1 MKILNDSN
9 IEIQSLKIKPDT
21 VISLKY
27 VCTENLVTNHQ
38 LYAQRAD
45 FISGNIAGEP
55 DGLARANGSNA
66 LDNGRV
72 LGRVGTDAWQRIDGY
87 NNALNFGL
95 MTNGNVYDF
104 EIKVEGT
111 ELDTGKVD
119 IVLTSAVFEP
129 YQIAESTFLMKTD
142 VLGDFRLFKLLPP
155 LGFENFAAYYSIR
168 EVVKTQSSPIELFQV
183 KTLAALIY
191 DDDENTWTV
200 IVGTLSPS
208 EPYVYGSVLM
218 SPISSLAPR
227 YGTLVN
233 EDNQNDK
240 RFYKLTEG
248 TFETTMAAANDILF
262 FEDGDLE
269 NGIRLAAVSGEL
281 YTHICTFDA
290 GTLYKARYNVD
301 KWEIYK
307 EMYEHGDLVST
318 TILDDNELGDADNFP
333 LVGWAEMVFDIDN
346 ILIFDIDDILI
357 EE

>member
-38 LYAQRAD
+38 LFAQRAD
-45 FISGNIAGEP
+45 FISGNITGEP

-129 YQIAESTFLMKTD
+129 YQLAENTFLMKTD

-168 EVVKTQSSPIELFQV
+168 EVVKTQSSPIELFEA
-183 KTLAALIY
+183 KTLAYLIY
-191 DDDENTWTV
+191 DDDEKKWTV
-200 IVGTLSPS
+200 VMGTVSTNVVYLS
-208 EPYVYGSVLM
+208 ELM

-233 EDNQNDK
+233 VENQNDK

-262 FEDGDLE
+262 FIDWEFDS
-269 NGIRLAAVSGEL
+269 GIRLAAVSGEL

-290 GTLYKARYNVD
+290 DTLYKVRYNVD

-307 EMYEHGDLVST
+307 EMYELGNLVST

-333 LVGWAEMVFDIDN
+333 LVGWAEIVFDIDN
-346 ILIFDIDDILI
+346 ILI

>member
-38 LYAQRAD
+38 LFAQRAD
-45 FISGNIAGEP
+45 FISGNITGEP

-129 YQIAESTFLMKTD
+129 YQLAENTFLMKTD

-168 EVVKTQSSPIELFQV
+168 EVVKTQSSPIELFEA
-183 KTLAALIY
+183 KTLAYLIY
-191 DDDENTWTV
+191 DDDEKKWTV
-200 IVGTLSPS
+200 VMGTVSTNVVYLS
-208 EPYVYGSVLM
+208 ELM

-233 EDNQNDK
+233 VENQNDK

-248 TFETTMAAANDILF
+248 TFETTMSAANDILF
-262 FEDGDLE
+262 FTDWEFDS
-269 NGIRLAAVSGEL
+269 GIRLAAVSGES

-290 GTLYKARYNVD
+290 DTLYKVRYNVD

-307 EMYEHGDLVST
+307 EMYELGNLVST

-333 LVGWAEMVFDIDN
+333 LVGWAEIVFDIDN
-346 ILIFDIDDILI
+346 ILI

>member
-38 LYAQRAD
+38 LFAQRAD
-45 FISGNIAGEP
+45 FISGNITGEP

-129 YQIAESTFLMKTD
+129 YQLAENTFLMKTD
-142 VLGDFRLFKLLPP
+142 VLGDFRLFKIRPP
-155 LGFENFAAYYSIR
+155 LGLENFAAYYSIR
-168 EVVKTQSSPIELFQV
+168 EVVKTQSSPIELFSV
-183 KTLAALIY
+183 KTLAGLMY
-191 DDDENTWTV
+191 DDDEHTWAVHTLLMGTV
-200 IVGTLSPS
+200 LYGWYIS
-208 EPYVYGSVLM
+208 ELM

-227 YGTLVN
+227 YGTLFN
-233 EDNQNDK
+233 IGNQNDK

-269 NGIRLAAVSGEL
+269 GSGIRLAAVSGES

-290 GTLYKARYNVD
+290 DTLYKVRYNVD

-307 EMYEHGDLVST
+307 EMYELGNLVST

-333 LVGWAEMVFDIDN
+333 LVGWTEMVFDIDN
-346 ILIFDIDDILI
+346 ILI

>member
-45 FISGNIAGEP
+45 FISGNVAGEP

-129 YQIAESTFLMKTD
+129 YQLAENTFLMKTD
-142 VLGDFRLFKLLPP
+142 GFGDFRLFKIRPP
-155 LGFENFAAYYSIR
+155 LGFEGAAYYSIR
-168 EVVKTQSSPIELFQV
+168 EVVKTQSSPIELFAG
-183 KTLAALIY
+183 KTLAYLIY
-191 DDDENTWTV
+191 DDDEKKWTV
-200 IVGTLSPS
+200 AIESPS
-208 EPYVYGSVLM
+208 EPYVYGSELM
-218 SPISSLAPR
+218 SPTSSLAPR

-233 EDNQNDK
+233 MENQNDK

-248 TFETTMAAANDILF
+248 TFETTMAATKDILF
-262 FEDGDLE
+262 LNDNFD
-269 NGIRLAAVSGEL
+269 GIRLAAVSGEL
-281 YTHICTFDA
+281 YTHICTFDDD
-290 GTLYKARYNVD
+290 TLYKVRYNVD
-301 KWEIYK
+301 KWEIY
-307 EMYEHGDLVST
+307 EEIYDLSDLVST

-333 LVGWAEMVFDIDN
+333 LVGWEQMVFDIDN
-346 ILIFDIDDILI
+346 ILI

>member
-9 IEIQSLKIKPDT
+9 IEIQSLKIKPET

-38 LYAQRAD
+38 LFAQRAD
-45 FISGNIAGEP
+45 FISGNITGEP

-129 YQIAESTFLMKTD
+129 YQLAENTFLMKTD
-142 VLGDFRLFKLLPP
+142 VLGDFRLFKLRPP

-168 EVVKTQSSPIELFQV
+168 EVVKTQSSPIELFEV
-183 KTLAALIY
+183 KTLAYLIY
-191 DDDENTWTV
+191 DDDEKKWTV
-200 IVGTLSPS
+200 VMGTVSTN
-208 EPYVYGSVLM
+208 VAYGSELM

-233 EDNQNDK
+233 DKNQNDK

-248 TFETTMAAANDILF
+248 TFGTTMAAANDILF
-262 FEDGDLE
+262 FIDWELED
-269 NGIRLAAVSGEL
+269 GIRLAAVSGES

-290 GTLYKARYNVD
+290 DTLYKVRYNVD

-307 EMYEHGDLVST
+307 EMYELGNLVST
-318 TILDDNELGDADNFP
+318 TILADNELGDADNFP
-333 LVGWAEMVFDIDN
+333 LVGWTEMVFDIEN
-346 ILIFDIDDILI
+346 ILI

>member
-1 MKILNDSN
+1 MKILNASN

-27 VCTENLVTNHQ
+27 VCTEDLVTNHQ
-38 LYAQRAD
+38 LFAQRAD
-45 FISGNIAGEP
+45 FISGTVAGEP

-87 NNALNFGL
+87 DNTLNFGL

-142 VLGDFRLFKLLPP
+142 GLGDFRLFKLRPP
-155 LGFENFAAYYSIR
+155 SGFEEFAAYISIQ
-168 EVVKTQSSPIELFQV
+168 EVVKTQSSPIELFEA
-183 KTLAALIY
+183 KTLASLLY
-191 DDDENTWTV
+191 DNDENTWTV
-200 IVGTLSPS
+200 IAGAVPLS
-208 EPYVYGSVLM
+208 ELYGSVLM
-218 SPISSLAPR
+218 SPTSSLAPR
-227 YGTLVN
+227 YGTLA
-233 EDNQNDK
+233 DKNQNDK
-240 RFYKLTEG
+240 RFYKLAEG

-262 FEDGDLE
+262 FIDWKLDP
-269 NGIRLAAVSGEL
+269 GIRLAAVSGEL

-290 GTLYKARYNVD
+290 DTIYKVRYNVD

-307 EMYEHGDLVST
+307 EMYELGNLVST
-318 TILDDNELGDADNFP
+318 TILDDNELGDVDNFP
-333 LVGWAEMVFDIDN
+333 LVGWAELVFDIEN
-346 ILIFDIDDILI
+346 ILI

>member
-21 VISLKY
+21 VIPLKY

-38 LYAQRAD
+38 LFAQRAD
-45 FISGNIAGEP
+45 FISGNITGEP

-95 MTNGNVYDF
+95 MTNGNMYDF

-129 YQIAESTFLMKTD
+129 YQLAENTFLMKTD
-142 VLGDFRLFKLLPP
+142 VLGDFRLFKLRPP

-168 EVVKTQSSPIELFQV
+168 EVVKTQSSPIELFEV
-183 KTLAALIY
+183 KTLAYLIY
-191 DDDENTWTV
+191 DDDEKKWTV
-200 IVGTLSPS
+200 VMGTVSTN
-208 EPYVYGSVLM
+208 VAYGSELM
-218 SPISSLAPR
+218 SPTSSLAPR

-233 EDNQNDK
+233 MDNQNDK

-248 TFETTMAAANDILF
+248 TFETTMAVANDILF
-262 FEDGDLE
+262 FIDWEFDS
-269 NGIRLAAVSGEL
+269 GIRLAAVSGES

-290 GTLYKARYNVD
+290 DTLYKVRYNVD

-307 EMYEHGDLVST
+307 EMYELGNLVST

-333 LVGWAEMVFDIDN
+333 LVGWAELVFDIDN
-346 ILIFDIDDILI
+346 ILI

>member
-21 VISLKY
+21 VIPLKY

-38 LYAQRAD
+38 LFAQRAD
-45 FISGNIAGEP
+45 FISGNITGEP

-129 YQIAESTFLMKTD
+129 YQLAENTFLMKTD
-142 VLGDFRLFKLLPP
+142 VLGDFRLFKLRPP

-168 EVVKTQSSPIELFQV
+168 EVVKTQSSPIELFEV
-183 KTLAALIY
+183 KTLAYLIY
-191 DDDENTWTV
+191 DDDEKKWTV
-200 IVGTLSPS
+200 VMGTVSTN
-208 EPYVYGSVLM
+208 VAYGSELM
-218 SPISSLAPR
+218 SPTSSLAPR

-233 EDNQNDK
+233 MDNQNDK

-248 TFETTMAAANDILF
+248 TFETTMAVANDILF
-262 FEDGDLE
+262 FIDWEFDS
-269 NGIRLAAVSGEL
+269 GIRLAAVSGES

-290 GTLYKARYNVD
+290 DTLYKVRYNVD

-307 EMYEHGDLVST
+307 EMYELGNLVST

-333 LVGWAEMVFDIDN
+333 LVGCAELVFDIDN
-346 ILIFDIDDILI
+346 ILI

>member
-21 VISLKY
+21 VVSLKY

-38 LYAQRAD
+38 LFAQRAD
-45 FISGNIAGEP
+45 FISGNITGES

-66 LDNGRV
+66 LNNGRV

-104 EIKVEGT
+104 EIAVEGT

-119 IVLTSAVFEP
+119 IVLTTAVFEP
-129 YQIAESTFLMKTD
+129 YQLAENTFLMKTD
-142 VLGDFRLFKLLPP
+142 GWGDFRLFKFRLPW
-155 LGFENFAAYYSIR
+155 GFEGAAYYSIR
-168 EVVKTQSSPIELFQV
+168 EVIKTQSSPIELFEA
-183 KTLAALIY
+183 KTLAYLIY

-200 IVGTLSPS
+200 AIESPS
-208 EPYVYGSVLM
+208 EPYVYGSELM
-218 SPISSLAPR
+218 SPTSSLAPR

-233 EDNQNDK
+233 VENQNDK

-248 TFETTMAAANDILF
+248 TFGTTMAAANDILF
-262 FEDGDLE
+262 LLE
-269 NGIRLAAVSGEL
+269 FLESGIRLAAVSGEL
-281 YTHICTFDA
+281 YTHICTFDDD
-290 GTLYKARYNVD
+290 TLYKVRYNVD

-307 EMYEHGDLVST
+307 EMYELGDLVST

-333 LVGWAEMVFDIDN
+333 LVGWTEMVFDIDN
-346 ILIFDIDDILI
+346 ILI

>member
-38 LYAQRAD
+38 LFAQRAD
-45 FISGNIAGEP
+45 FISGNITGEP

-119 IVLTSAVFEP
+119 IVLTSAVREP
-129 YQIAESTFLMKTD
+129 YQIAENTFLMKTD
-142 VLGDFRLFKLLPP
+142 GLGDFRLFKFRP
-155 LGFENFAAYYSIR
+155 FEGTGYISIR
-168 EVVKTQSSPIELFQV
+168 EVVKTQSSPIELFGV
-183 KTLAALIY
+183 KTGALGFY
-191 DDDENTWTV
+191 DDDEHTWTV
-200 IVGTLSPS
+200 VIFAMGVYESGMEIQYIS
-208 EPYVYGSVLM
+208 ELM

-233 EDNQNDK
+233 KENDK

-248 TFETTMAAANDILF
+248 TFGTTMAAANDILF
-262 FEDGDLE
+262 FIDWEVDS
-269 NGIRLAAVSGEL
+269 GIRLAAVSGEL

-290 GTLYKARYNVD
+290 DTLYKVRYNVD

-307 EMYEHGDLVST
+307 EMYELGNLVST
-318 TILDDNELGDADNFP
+318 TILADNELGDADNFP
-333 LVGWAEMVFDIDN
+333 LVGWTEMVFDIDN
-346 ILIFDIDDILI
+346 ILIK
-357 EE
+357 E

>member
-95 MTNGNVYDF
+95 MAKDDVYDF

-129 YQIAESTFLMKTD
+129 YQLAENTFLMKTD
-142 VLGDFRLFKLLPP
+142 GLGDFRLFKFLPP
-155 LGFENFAAYYSIR
+155 LGLMDALYYAIR
-168 EVVKTQSSPIELFQV
+168 EVIKTQSSPIELFEV
-183 KTLAALIY
+183 KTLAGLIY
-191 DDDENTWTV
+191 DDDEKKWTV
-200 IVGTLSPS
+200 GIESPS

-218 SPISSLAPR
+218 SPTSSLAPR

-233 EDNQNDK
+233 VENQNDK

-262 FEDGDLE
+262 FKDYLGEP
-269 NGIRLAAVSGEL
+269 GIRLAAVSGEL

-290 GTLYKARYNVD
+290 DTLYKVRYNVD
-301 KWEIYK
+301 KWEIYE
-307 EMYEHGDLVST
+307 EMYELGNLVST

-333 LVGWAEMVFDIDN
+333 LVGWLAPVFDIDN
-346 ILIFDIDDILI
+346 ILI

>member
-1 MKILNDSN
+1 MKILNASN

-27 VCTENLVTNHQ
+27 VCTEDLVTNHQ

-45 FISGNIAGEP
+45 FISGTVAGEP
-55 DGLARANGSNA
+55 GGLARANGSNA

-87 NNALNFGL
+87 DNALDFGL
-95 MTNGNVYDF
+95 MINGNVYDF

-129 YQIAESTFLMKTD
+129 YQIAENTFLMKVD
-142 VLGDFRLFKLLPP
+142 GLGDFRLFKIMD
-155 LGFENFAAYYSIR
+155 AIYYAIR
-168 EVVKTQSSPIELFQV
+168 EVIKTQSSPIELFEP
-183 KTLAALIY
+183 KTLAVLGY
-191 DDDENTWTV
+191 DVDEKTWTV
-200 IVGTLSPS
+200 VAGTVSQS
-208 EPYVYGSVLM
+208 VPYVSELM
-218 SPISSLAPR
+218 SPTSSLAPR

-233 EDNQNDK
+233 AENQNDK
-240 RFYKLTEG
+240 RFYKLAEG
-248 TFETTMAAANDILF
+248 TFDTTMAATKDILLF
-262 FEDGDLE
+262 LFDFDLV
-269 NGIRLAAVSGEL
+269 GIRLSAVSGEL

-290 GTLYKARYNVD
+290 DTIYKVRYNID
-301 KWEIYK
+301 KWEIYE
-307 EMYEHGDLVST
+307 EMYELGNLVST

-333 LVGWAEMVFDIDN
+333 LVGWAGLVFDIDN
-346 ILIFDIDDILI
+346 ILI

>member
-9 IEIQSLKIKPDT
+9 IEIQSLKIKPET

-38 LYAQRAD
+38 LFAQRAD
-45 FISGNIAGEP
+45 FISGNITGEP

-129 YQIAESTFLMKTD
+129 YQLAENTFLMKTD
-142 VLGDFRLFKLLPP
+142 GLGDFRLFKFRPP
-155 LGFENFAAYYSIR
+155 LGLEGTGYISIR
-168 EVVKTQSSPIELFQV
+168 EVVKTQSSPIELFV
-183 KTLAALIY
+183 AKTFGALGY
-191 DDDENTWTV
+191 DDDENKWNVV
-200 IVGTLSPS
+200 IFAMGVYES
-208 EPYVYGSVLM
+208 ELM

-233 EDNQNDK
+233 VENDK

-248 TFETTMAAANDILF
+248 TFGTTMAAANDILF
-262 FEDGDLE
+262 FIDWEFDS
-269 NGIRLAAVSGEL
+269 GIRLAAVSGEL

-290 GTLYKARYNVD
+290 DTLYKVRYNVD

-307 EMYEHGDLVST
+307 EMYELGNLVST

-333 LVGWAEMVFDIDN
+333 LVGWSEMVFDIDN
-346 ILIFDIDDILI
+346 ILI

>member
-27 VCTENLVTNHQ
+27 VCTEDLVTNHQ
-38 LYAQRAD
+38 LFAQRAD
-45 FISGNIAGEP
+45 FISGNITGEP

-87 NNALNFGL
+87 NNTLNFGL
-95 MTNGNVYDF
+95 MAKDDVYDF

-129 YQIAESTFLMKTD
+129 YQLAESTFLMKTD
-142 VLGDFRLFKLLPP
+142 GLGDFRLFKFLSP
-155 LGFENFAAYYSIR
+155 FEFELAIYYSIR
-168 EVVKTQSSPIELFQV
+168 EVVKTQSSPIELFEV
-183 KTLAALIY
+183 KTLAGLMY
-191 DDDENTWTV
+191 DDAENTWTV
-200 IVGTLSPS
+200 AIESPS
-208 EPYVYGSVLM
+208 EPYVYVSELM
-218 SPISSLAPR
+218 SPTSSLAPR

-233 EDNQNDK
+233 MENQSDK
-240 RFYKLTEG
+240 IFYRLTEG
-248 TFETTMAAANDILF
+248 TFGATMAATNDILF
-262 FEDGDLE
+262 LKDYLGEP
-269 NGIRLAAVSGEL
+269 GIRLAAVSGEL
-281 YTHICTFDA
+281 YTHICTFDDD
-290 GTLYKARYNVD
+290 TIYKVRYNVD
-301 KWEIYK
+301 KWEIY
-307 EMYEHGDLVST
+307 EEVYENDVLVST

-333 LVGWAEMVFDIDN
+333 LVGWLAPVFDIEN
-346 ILIFDIDDILI
+346 ILI

>member
-21 VISLKY
+21 VIPLKY

-38 LYAQRAD
+38 LFAQRAD
-45 FISGNIAGEP
+45 FISGNITGEP

-129 YQIAESTFLMKTD
+129 YQLAENTFLMKTD
-142 VLGDFRLFKLLPP
+142 VLGDFRLFKLRPP

-168 EVVKTQSSPIELFQV
+168 EVVKTQSSPIELFEV
-183 KTLAALIY
+183 KTLAYLIY
-191 DDDENTWTV
+191 DDDEKKWTV
-200 IVGTLSPS
+200 VMGTVSTN
-208 EPYVYGSVLM
+208 VAYGSELM
-218 SPISSLAPR
+218 SPTSSLAPR

-233 EDNQNDK
+233 MDNQNDK

-248 TFETTMAAANDILF
+248 TFETTMAVANDILF
-262 FEDGDLE
+262 FIDWEFDS
-269 NGIRLAAVSGEL
+269 GIRLAAVSGES

-290 GTLYKARYNVD
+290 DTLYKVRYNVD

-307 EMYEHGDLVST
+307 EMYELGNLVST

-333 LVGWAEMVFDIDN
+333 LVGWAELVFDIDN
-346 ILIFDIDDILI
+346 ILI

>member
-1 MKILNDSN
+1 MKILNNSN

-45 FISGNIAGEP
+45 FISGTVAGEP

-87 NNALNFGL
+87 DNALNFGL
-95 MTNGNVYDF
+95 MAKDDVYDF

-119 IVLTSAVFEP
+119 IVLTSAVREP
-129 YQIAESTFLMKTD
+129 YQIAENTFLMKTD
-142 VLGDFRLFKLLPP
+142 GYGDFRLFKFLPP
-155 LGFENFAAYYSIR
+155 WGVEVTAYISIQ
-168 EVVKTQSSPIELFQV
+168 EVVKTQSSPIELFEA
-183 KTLAALIY
+183 KTLAYLIY
-191 DDDENTWTV
+191 DDDEKKWTV
-200 IVGTLSPS
+200 MMGTVSTNVAYVS
-208 EPYVYGSVLM
+208 ELM
-218 SPISSLAPR
+218 SPTSSLAPR

-233 EDNQNDK
+233 KENDK

-262 FEDGDLE
+262 FRDWKF
-269 NGIRLAAVSGEL
+269 NSGIKLAAVSGEL
-281 YTHICTFDA
+281 YTHICTFDDD
-290 GTLYKARYNVD
+290 TIYKVRYNVD
-301 KWEIYK
+301 KWEIYE
-307 EMYEHGDLVST
+307 EMYESCNLVST
-318 TILDDNELGDADNFP
+318 TILADNELGDADNFP
-333 LVGWAEMVFDIDN
+333 LVGWTALVFDIDN
-346 ILIFDIDDILI
+346 ILGVK
-357 EE
+357 

>member
-38 LYAQRAD
+38 LFAQRAD
-45 FISGNIAGEP
+45 FISGNITGEP

-66 LDNGRV
+66 LNNGRV

-129 YQIAESTFLMKTD
+129 YQLAENTFLMKTD
-142 VLGDFRLFKLLPP
+142 GLGDFRLFKLRPP
-155 LGFENFAAYYSIR
+155 LGFEEDAGYISIR
-168 EVVKTQSSPIELFQV
+168 EVIKTQSSPIELFQV
-183 KTLAALIY
+183 KTGAGLIY

-200 IVGTLSPS
+200 AIESPS

-218 SPISSLAPR
+218 SPTSSLAPR

-233 EDNQNDK
+233 MENQNDK
-240 RFYKLTEG
+240 IFYRLAESDFG
-248 TFETTMAAANDILF
+248 ATMAAANDILF
-262 FEDGDLE
+262 LKDYLGEP
-269 NGIRLAAVSGEL
+269 GIRLAAVSGES

-290 GTLYKARYNVD
+290 DTLYKVRYNVD

-307 EMYEHGDLVST
+307 EMYELGDLVST

-333 LVGWAEMVFDIDN
+333 LVGWAEIVFDIDN
-346 ILIFDIDDILI
+346 ILI

>member
-38 LYAQRAD
+38 LFAQRAD
-45 FISGNIAGEP
+45 FISGNITGEP

-129 YQIAESTFLMKTD
+129 YQLAENTFLMKTD
-142 VLGDFRLFKLLPP
+142 GLGDFRLFKFRAP
-155 LGFENFAAYYSIR
+155 LGLERTGYISIR
-168 EVVKTQSSPIELFQV
+168 EVVKTQSSPIELFV
-183 KTLAALIY
+183 AKTFVALSY
-191 DDDENTWTV
+191 VDDENKWNFGLMTNGNV
-200 IVGTLSPS
+200 YIS
-208 EPYVYGSVLM
+208 ELM
-218 SPISSLAPR
+218 SPTSSLAPR

-233 EDNQNDK
+233 VENDK

-248 TFETTMAAANDILF
+248 TFGTTMAAANDILF
-262 FEDGDLE
+262 FIDWEFDS
-269 NGIRLAAVSGEL
+269 GIRLAAVSGEL

-290 GTLYKARYNVD
+290 DTLYKVRYNVD

-307 EMYEHGDLVST
+307 EMYELGNLVST
-318 TILDDNELGDADNFP
+318 TILGDNELGDADNFP
-333 LVGWAEMVFDIDN
+333 LVGWTEVVFDIDN
-346 ILIFDIDDILI
+346 ILI

>member
-38 LYAQRAD
+38 LFAQRAD
-45 FISGNIAGEP
+45 FISGNITGEP

-87 NNALNFGL
+87 NNALDFGL

-129 YQIAESTFLMKTD
+129 YQLAENTFLMKTD
-142 VLGDFRLFKLLPP
+142 GLGDFRLFKFMPP
-155 LGFENFAAYYSIR
+155 FEFELAMYISIR
-168 EVVKTQSSPIELFQV
+168 EVVKTQSSPIELFGA
-183 KTLAALIY
+183 KTLAYLIY
-191 DDDENTWTV
+191 DDDEKTWTV
-200 IVGTLSPS
+200 MMVNAHSMEVLYAS
-208 EPYVYGSVLM
+208 ELT

-233 EDNQNDK
+233 KENDK

-248 TFETTMAAANDILF
+248 TFGTTMAAANDILF
-262 FEDGDLE
+262 FIDWELDS
-269 NGIRLAAVSGEL
+269 GIRLAAVSGEL

-290 GTLYKARYNVD
+290 DTLYKVRYNVD

-307 EMYEHGDLVST
+307 EMYELGVLVST

-333 LVGWAEMVFDIDN
+333 LVGWTEMVFDIDN
-346 ILIFDIDDILI
+346 ILI

>member
-38 LYAQRAD
+38 LFAQRAD
-45 FISGNIAGEP
+45 FISGNITGEP

-129 YQIAESTFLMKTD
+129 YQLAENTFLMKTD
-142 VLGDFRLFKLLPP
+142 GLGDFRLFKFRPP
-155 LGFENFAAYYSIR
+155 LGLEGTGYISIR
-168 EVVKTQSSPIELFQV
+168 EVVKTQSSPIELFV
-183 KTLAALIY
+183 AKTFGALGY
-191 DDDENTWTV
+191 DDDENKWNVV
-200 IVGTLSPS
+200 IFAMGGYES
-208 EPYVYGSVLM
+208 ELM

-233 EDNQNDK
+233 VESDK

-248 TFETTMAAANDILF
+248 TFGTTMAAANDILF
-262 FEDGDLE
+262 FIDWELDS
-269 NGIRLAAVSGEL
+269 GIRLAAVSGEL

-290 GTLYKARYNVD
+290 DTLYKVRYNVD

-307 EMYEHGDLVST
+307 EMYELGNLVST
-318 TILDDNELGDADNFP
+318 TILGDNELGDADNFP
-333 LVGWAEMVFDIDN
+333 LVGWTEMVFDIDN
-346 ILIFDIDDILI
+346 ILI

>member
-38 LYAQRAD
+38 LFAQRAD
-45 FISGNIAGEP
+45 FISGNITGEP

-129 YQIAESTFLMKTD
+129 YQLAENTFLMKTD
-142 VLGDFRLFKLLPP
+142 GLGDFRLFKFLPP
-155 LGFENFAAYYSIR
+155 LEIEGTGYISIR

-183 KTLAALIY
+183 KTLAALGY
-191 DDDENTWTV
+191 DADENTW
-200 IVGTLSPS
+200 IVQTLLMGTL
-208 EPYVYGSVLM
+208 YGSVLM

-233 EDNQNDK
+233 VGNQNDK

-248 TFETTMAAANDILF
+248 TFGTTMAAANDILF
-262 FEDGDLE
+262 FTDGELED
-269 NGIRLAAVSGEL
+269 GIRLAAVSGES

-290 GTLYKARYNVD
+290 DTLYKVRYNVD

-307 EMYEHGDLVST
+307 EMYEFGNLVST
-318 TILDDNELGDADNFP
+318 TILADNELGDADNFP
-333 LVGWAEMVFDIDN
+333 LVGWTEMVFDIDN
-346 ILIFDIDDILI
+346 ILI

>member
-1 MKILNDSN
+1 MKILNNSN

-45 FISGNIAGEP
+45 FISGTVAGEP

-87 NNALNFGL
+87 DNALNFGL
-95 MTNGNVYDF
+95 MAKDDVYDF

-119 IVLTSAVFEP
+119 IVLTSAVREP
-129 YQIAESTFLMKTD
+129 YQIAENTFLMKTD
-142 VLGDFRLFKLLPP
+142 GYGDFRLFKFGAPS
-155 LGFENFAAYYSIR
+155 GFELTLYYSIR
-168 EVVKTQSSPIELFQV
+168 EVVKTQSSPIELFEA
-183 KTLAALIY
+183 KTLAYLIY
-191 DDDENTWTV
+191 DDDEKKWTV
-200 IVGTLSPS
+200 AIESPS

-218 SPISSLAPR
+218 SPTSSLAPR

-233 EDNQNDK
+233 VENQNDK
-240 RFYKLTEG
+240 RFYKLAEG

-262 FEDGDLE
+262 FIDWEVDS
-269 NGIRLAAVSGEL
+269 GIRLAAVSGES
-281 YTHICTFDA
+281 YTHICTFDDD
-290 GTLYKARYNVD
+290 TICKVRYNAD
-301 KWEIYK
+301 KWEIYE
-307 EMYEHGDLVST
+307 EMYESGNLVST
-318 TILDDNELGDADNFP
+318 TILADNELGDADNFP
-333 LVGWAEMVFDIDN
+333 LVGWTALVFDIDN
-346 ILIFDIDDILI
+346 ILI

>member
-1 MKILNDSN
+1 
-9 IEIQSLKIKPDT
+9 
-21 VISLKY
+21 
-27 VCTENLVTNHQ
+27 
-38 LYAQRAD
+38 
-45 FISGNIAGEP
+45 
-55 DGLARANGSNA
+55 LARANGSNA

-129 YQIAESTFLMKTD
+129 YQLAENTFLMKTD
-142 VLGDFRLFKLLPP
+142 GLGDFRLFKIRPP
-155 LGFENFAAYYSIR
+155 LGLEAYAGYISIR
-168 EVVKTQSSPIELFQV
+168 EVVKTQSSPVELFEV
-183 KTLAALIY
+183 KALAALSY
-191 DDDENTWTV
+191 DDDEKKWSVVMGTV
-200 IVGTLSPS
+200 SSGYYFS
-208 EPYVYGSVLM
+208 ELM

-233 EDNQNDK
+233 EVNQNDK

-248 TFETTMAAANDILF
+248 TFGTTMAAANDILF
-262 FEDGDLE
+262 FYDGELDS
-269 NGIRLAAVSGEL
+269 GIRLAAVSGEL

-290 GTLYKARYNVD
+290 DTLYKVRYNVD

-307 EMYEHGDLVST
+307 EMYELGDLVST

-333 LVGWAEMVFDIDN
+333 LVGWAAMVFDIDN
-346 ILIFDIDDILI
+346 IIV

>member
-21 VISLKY
+21 VIPLKY

-38 LYAQRAD
+38 LFAQRAD
-45 FISGNIAGEP
+45 FISGNITGEP

-129 YQIAESTFLMKTD
+129 YQLAENTFLMKTD
-142 VLGDFRLFKLLPP
+142 GLGDFRLFKLRTPS
-155 LGFENFAAYYSIR
+155 EIAMYVSIR
-168 EVVKTQSSPIELFQV
+168 EVVKIQSSPIELFQV
-183 KTLAALIY
+183 KTLAGLIY
-191 DDDENTWTV
+191 EDAENTWSV
-200 IVGTLSPS
+200 VVGTVSPS
-208 EPYVYGSVLM
+208 VQYGSVLI
-218 SPISSLAPR
+218 SPTSSLAPR

-233 EDNQNDK
+233 EENQNDK
-240 RFYKLTEG
+240 IFYRLAEG
-248 TFETTMAAANDILF
+248 TFGTTMAAANDIF
-262 FEDGDLE
+262 FLLEFLED
-269 NGIRLAAVSGEL
+269 GIRLAAVSGES
-281 YTHICTFDA
+281 YTHICTFDDD
-290 GTLYKARYNVD
+290 TIYKVRYNVD

-307 EMYEHGDLVST
+307 EMYELGNLVST

-333 LVGWAEMVFDIDN
+333 LVGWTEMVFDIDN
-346 ILIFDIDDILI
+346 ILI

>member
-21 VISLKY
+21 VIPLKY

-38 LYAQRAD
+38 LFAQRAD
-45 FISGNIAGEP
+45 FISGNITGEP

-129 YQIAESTFLMKTD
+129 YQLAENTFLMKTD
-142 VLGDFRLFKLLPP
+142 GLGDFRLFKFLPP
-155 LGFENFAAYYSIR
+155 FEFELAIYYSIR
-168 EVVKTQSSPIELFQV
+168 EVVKTQSSPIELFEV
-183 KTLAALIY
+183 KTLAGLIY

-200 IVGTLSPS
+200 AIESPS
-208 EPYVYGSVLM
+208 EPYVYYSELM
-218 SPISSLAPR
+218 SPTSSLAPR

-233 EDNQNDK
+233 MENQNDK

-248 TFETTMAAANDILF
+248 TFGTTMAATNDILF
-262 FEDGDLE
+262 LKDYLGEP
-269 NGIRLAAVSGEL
+269 GIRLAAVSGES

-290 GTLYKARYNVD
+290 DTLYKVRYNVD

-307 EMYEHGDLVST
+307 EMYELGNLVST

-333 LVGWAEMVFDIDN
+333 LVGWTEMVFDIDN
-346 ILIFDIDDILI
+346 ILI

>member
-38 LYAQRAD
+38 LFAQRAD
-45 FISGNIAGEP
+45 FISGNITGEP

-129 YQIAESTFLMKTD
+129 YQLAENTFLMKTD
-142 VLGDFRLFKLLPP
+142 GLGDFRLFKFLPP
-155 LGFENFAAYYSIR
+155 LGFELTPYYSIR
-168 EVVKTQSSPIELFQV
+168 EVVKTQSSPIELFEV
-183 KTLAALIY
+183 KTLAYLIY
-191 DDDENTWTV
+191 DDDEKTWTV
-200 IVGTLSPS
+200 VMGTLSPS
-208 EPYVYGSVLM
+208 EPYVYLSELM

-233 EDNQNDK
+233 VENQNDK

-262 FEDGDLE
+262 FIDWELDS
-269 NGIRLAAVSGEL
+269 GIRLAAVSGEL

-290 GTLYKARYNVD
+290 DTLYKVRYNVD

-307 EMYEHGDLVST
+307 EMYELGNLVST
-318 TILDDNELGDADNFP
+318 TILGDNELGDADNFP
-333 LVGWAEMVFDIDN
+333 LVGWTEVVFDIDN
-346 ILIFDIDDILI
+346 ILI

>member
-1 MKILNDSN
+1 MKILNASN

-27 VCTENLVTNHQ
+27 VCTEDLVTNHQ

-87 NNALNFGL
+87 DNALNFGL
-95 MTNGNVYDF
+95 MVKDSVYDF

-119 IVLTSAVFEP
+119 IVLTTAVFEP
-129 YQIAESTFLMKTD
+129 YQLAESTFLMKTD
-142 VLGDFRLFKLLPP
+142 GLGDFRLFKFQPP
-155 LGFENFAAYYSIR
+155 SGFESFAVYYSVR
-168 EVVKTQSSPIELFQV
+168 EVIKTQSSPIELFQA
-183 KTLAALIY
+183 KALAALGY
-191 DDDENTWTV
+191 DDDDKTWTV
-200 IVGTLSPS
+200 VAGTGFLSSSLYFS
-208 EPYVYGSVLM
+208 ELM

-233 EDNQNDK
+233 NQNDK
-240 RFYKLTEG
+240 RFYKLTDG
-248 TFETTMAAANDILF
+248 TFETTMAATKDVLF
-262 FEDGDLE
+262 FVDDFDS
-269 NGIRLAAVSGEL
+269 GIRLTAVSGEL

-290 GTLYKARYNVD
+290 DTLYKVRYNVD
-301 KWEIYK
+301 KWEIY
-307 EMYEHGDLVST
+307 EELYELGNLVST

-333 LVGWAEMVFDIDN
+333 LVGWAALVFDIEN
-346 ILIFDIDDILI
+346 IQI

>member
-38 LYAQRAD
+38 LFAQRAD
-45 FISGNIAGEP
+45 FISGNITGEP

-129 YQIAESTFLMKTD
+129 YQLAENTFLMKTD
-142 VLGDFRLFKLLPP
+142 GLGDFKLFKFRPP
-155 LGFENFAAYYSIR
+155 LGLEGTAYISIR
-168 EVVKTQSSPIELFQV
+168 EVVKTQSSPIELFGV
-183 KTLAALIY
+183 KTLAYLLY
-191 DDDENTWTV
+191 NDEKKWTV
-200 IVGTLSPS
+200 IVGAVSLSVVS
-208 EPYVYGSVLM
+208 VSVLM

-233 EDNQNDK
+233 VENQNDK

-248 TFETTMAAANDILF
+248 TFETTMSAANDILF
-262 FEDGDLE
+262 FIDWEFDS
-269 NGIRLAAVSGEL
+269 GIRLAAVSGEL
-281 YTHICTFDA
+281 YTHICTFDDD
-290 GTLYKARYNVD
+290 TIYKVRYNVD

-307 EMYEHGDLVST
+307 EMYELGNLVST
-318 TILDDNELGDADNFP
+318 TILADNELGDADNFP
-333 LVGWAEMVFDIDN
+333 LVGWTEMVFDIDN
-346 ILIFDIDDILI
+346 ILI

>member
-38 LYAQRAD
+38 LFAQRAD
-45 FISGNIAGEP
+45 FISGTVAGET

-129 YQIAESTFLMKTD
+129 YQLAENTFLMKTD
-142 VLGDFRLFKLLPP
+142 GLGDFRLFKFLPP
-155 LGFENFAAYYSIR
+155 LGLEGTAYISIR
-168 EVVKTQSSPIELFQV
+168 EVVKTQSSPIELFEV
-183 KTLAALIY
+183 KTLAGLMY
-191 DDDENTWTV
+191 DDDEHTWSVVMGTV
-200 IVGTLSPS
+200 SPS
-208 EPYVYGSVLM
+208 VQYGSVLM
-218 SPISSLAPR
+218 SPTSSLAPR
-227 YGTLVN
+227 YGTLVD
-233 EDNQNDK
+233 ENQNDK

-248 TFETTMAAANDILF
+248 TFGTTMAAANDILF
-262 FEDGDLE
+262 FIDWEFDS
-269 NGIRLAAVSGEL
+269 GIRLAAVSGEL
-281 YTHICTFDA
+281 HTHICTFDA
-290 GTLYKARYNVD
+290 DTLYKVRYNVD

-307 EMYEHGDLVST
+307 EMYELGNLVST
-318 TILDDNELGDADNFP
+318 TILNDNELGDADNFP
-333 LVGWAEMVFDIDN
+333 LVGWTEMVFDIDN
-346 ILIFDIDDILI
+346 ILI

>member
-38 LYAQRAD
+38 LFAQRAD
-45 FISGNIAGEP
+45 FISGNITGEP

-129 YQIAESTFLMKTD
+129 YQLAENTFLMKTD
-142 VLGDFRLFKLLPP
+142 GLGDFRLFKLRPP

-168 EVVKTQSSPIELFQV
+168 EVVKTQSSPIELFEF
-183 KTLAALIY
+183 KTLAYLIY
-191 DDDENTWTV
+191 DDDEKKWTV
-200 IVGTLSPS
+200 IVGAVSLSV
-208 EPYVYGSVLM
+208 VYGSVLM
-218 SPISSLAPR
+218 SPTSSLAPR
-227 YGTLVN
+227 YGTLVD
-233 EDNQNDK
+233 ENQNDK
-240 RFYKLTEG
+240 RFYKLAEG
-248 TFETTMAAANDILF
+248 TFETTMSAANDILF
-262 FEDGDLE
+262 FIDWEFDS
-269 NGIRLAAVSGEL
+269 GIRLAAVSGEL

-290 GTLYKARYNVD
+290 DTLYKVRYNVD

-307 EMYEHGDLVST
+307 EMYELGNLVST

-333 LVGWAEMVFDIDN
+333 LVGWTEMVFDIDN
-346 ILIFDIDDILI
+346 ILI

>member
-38 LYAQRAD
+38 LFAQRAD
-45 FISGNIAGEP
+45 FISGTVAGEP

-119 IVLTSAVFEP
+119 VVLTSAVREP
-129 YQIAESTFLMKTD
+129 YQIADNTFLMKTD
-142 VLGDFRLFKLLPP
+142 GYGDFRLFKFGAPS
-155 LGFENFAAYYSIR
+155 GFALYYSIR
-168 EVVKTQSSPIELFQV
+168 EVVKTQSSPIELFEA
-183 KTLAALIY
+183 KTFAGLIY

-200 IVGTLSPS
+200 AIESPS

-218 SPISSLAPR
+218 SPTSSLAPR

-233 EDNQNDK
+233 VENQNDK
-240 RFYKLTEG
+240 RFYRLTEG

-262 FEDGDLE
+262 FIDWNFDS
-269 NGIRLAAVSGEL
+269 GIRLAAVSGES

-290 GTLYKARYNVD
+290 DTLYKVRYNVD
-301 KWEIYK
+301 KWEIYE
-307 EMYEHGDLVST
+307 EMYELGDLVST
-318 TILDDNELGDADNFP
+318 TILVDNELGDADNFP
-333 LVGWAEMVFDIDN
+333 LVGWTEMVFDIDN
-346 ILIFDIDDILI
+346 ILI

>member
-27 VCTENLVTNHQ
+27 VCTEDLVTNHQ
-38 LYAQRAD
+38 LFAQRAD
-45 FISGNIAGEP
+45 FISGNITGEP

-87 NNALNFGL
+87 DNALNFGL
-95 MTNGNVYDF
+95 MAKDDVYDF

-129 YQIAESTFLMKTD
+129 YQLAENTFLMKTD
-142 VLGDFRLFKLLPP
+142 GLGDFRLFKFLPP
-155 LGFENFAAYYSIR
+155 LGFELTPYYSIR
-168 EVVKTQSSPIELFQV
+168 EVVKTQSSPIELFGV
-183 KTLAALIY
+183 KTLAGLIY

-200 IVGTLSPS
+200 AIESPS

-218 SPISSLAPR
+218 SPTSSLAPR

-233 EDNQNDK
+233 DKNQNDK
-240 RFYKLTEG
+240 RFYKLAEG

-262 FEDGDLE
+262 FKDYLGEP
-269 NGIRLAAVSGEL
+269 GIRLAAVSGES

-290 GTLYKARYNVD
+290 DTLYKVRYNVD

-307 EMYEHGDLVST
+307 EMYESGNLVST
-318 TILDDNELGDADNFP
+318 TILGDNELGDADNFP
-333 LVGWAEMVFDIDN
+333 LVGWTEVVFDIDN
-346 ILIFDIDDILI
+346 ILI

>member
-38 LYAQRAD
+38 LFAQRAD
-45 FISGNIAGEP
+45 FISGTVAGES

-119 IVLTSAVFEP
+119 IVLTSAVREP
-129 YQIAESTFLMKTD
+129 YQIAENTFLMKTD
-142 VLGDFRLFKLLPP
+142 GLGDFRLFKFLPP
-155 LGFENFAAYYSIR
+155 LGLEGTGYFSIR
-168 EVVKTQSSPIELFQV
+168 EVVKTQSSPIELFGV
-183 KTLAALIY
+183 KTFGTLGY
-191 DDDENTWTV
+191 DDDEKKWTV
-200 IVGTLSPS
+200 VMGTVSTNVAYES
-208 EPYVYGSVLM
+208 ELM
-218 SPISSLAPR
+218 SPTSSLAPR

-233 EDNQNDK
+233 DKNQNDK

-248 TFETTMAAANDILF
+248 TFGTTMAAANDILF
-262 FEDGDLE
+262 FIDWEVDS
-269 NGIRLAAVSGEL
+269 GIRLAAVSGEL

-290 GTLYKARYNVD
+290 DTLYKVRYNVD

-307 EMYEHGDLVST
+307 EMYELGNLVST
-318 TILDDNELGDADNFP
+318 TILADNELGDADNFP
-333 LVGWAEMVFDIDN
+333 LVGWTEMVFDIDN
-346 ILIFDIDDILI
+346 ILI